1 MSTSSET
8 RTPSAE
14 EPAREIPAAP
24 ALDIGPMRDAA
35 DAAAFRALNEAWIT
49 THFVIEPEDERVL
62 ADPHGQIVD
71 HGGEVLLARAGDRI
85 LGCVALIPEGDGV
98 WELAKMAVDETVR
111 GRGTGRRLL
120 EAAVA
125 EARSRGAAALVL
137 ASSVDLPAAVHLYEA
152 VGFRH
157 VAPEEAGHVPYARA
171 SVFMRMELDP
181 TAR

>member
-1 MSTSSET
+1 MSTEPET
-8 RTPSAE
+8 RT
-14 EPAREIPAAP
+14 AP
-24 ALDIGPMRDAA
+24 ADAPSLEIGPLRDAG
-35 DAAAFRALNEAWIT
+35 DARAFRALNEAWIT

-62 ADPHGQIVD
+62 SDPRGQIVD
-71 HGGEVLLARAGDRI
+71 RGGEVLLARADDRV

-111 GRGTGRRLL
+111 GRGTGRLL
-120 EAAVA
+120 LAAAVA
-125 EARSRGAAALVL
+125 EARRCGATTLVL

-171 SVFMRMELDP
+171 SVFMRMELAGDG
-181 TAR
+181 A

>member
-14 EPAREIPAAP
+14 EPAPGIPAAP

-62 ADPHGQIVD
+62 ADPRGQIVD

-120 EAAVA
+120 HAAVA
-125 EARSRGAAALVL
+125 EARRRGAAALVL

-181 TAR
+181 ATR